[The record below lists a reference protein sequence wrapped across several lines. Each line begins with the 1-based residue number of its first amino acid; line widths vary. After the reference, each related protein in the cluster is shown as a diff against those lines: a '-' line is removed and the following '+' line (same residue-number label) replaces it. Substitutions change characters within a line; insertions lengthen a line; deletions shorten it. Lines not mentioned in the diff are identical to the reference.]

1 MWSSQEHMTNKDLID
16 TLKTFGV
23 DDSGQVKANSPVE
36 KQEIYGPGLK
46 DSEKPQPKPVSEEDK
61 KNIRGS
67 YPHIYGPEYVAVP
80 GKAFEPP
87 GFEQTEKP
95 YSHSSTESK
104 NKPYC
109 LNPPGFEQTEKPYSQ
124 SSTETENEP
133 YYFKPDFQ
141 KAFPVNGPPQPFL
154 TDFSKFQ
161 K

>member
-95 YSHSSTESK
+95 YS
-104 NKPYC
+104 
-109 LNPPGFEQTEKPYSQ
+109 Q

-141 KAFPVNGPPQPFL
+141 KAFPVNGPPHPFL